1 MMDVIEK
8 FLNPAEYKVFESLVQ
23 GCTEREAGEAH
34 YNDDNAIQGFDNS
47 AYILTTSEFQNWWLG
62 ILKQKGHI
70 KQDVTPTDIA
80 SLYIVESR
88 PPYHANWHRDSMGD
102 IHLGSVILYFGDDF
116 NIHDGGLFLAK
127 SNQEDVQGTWVLPS
141 DNVAIINPNDVF
153 HVVTK
158 FENKDIVRKMV
169 IMFLRQKDFT

>member
-1 MMDVIEK
+1 MMDIIKNFLDTDQYKQFIEII
-8 FLNPAEYKVFESLVQ
+8 NT
-23 GCTEREAGEAH
+23 CTEKEVGEAM

-47 AYILTTSEFQNWWLG
+47 AYVLTTLEFQNWWLD

-70 KQDVTPTDIA
+70 KKHVTPSDIA

-102 IHLGSVILYFGDDF
+102 IHLGSVILYYGDNFDV
-116 NIHDGGLFLAK
+116 HDGGLFLAK
-127 SNQEDVQGTWVLPS
+127 EHEDDVHGHWVLPS

-153 HVVTK
+153 HIVTK
-158 FENKDIVRKMV
+158 FENKDSVRKMV
-169 IMFLRQKDFT
+169 IMFLRQKDFI

>member
-1 MMDVIEK
+1 
-8 FLNPAEYKVFESLVQ
+8 
-23 GCTEREAGEAH
+23 
-34 YNDDNAIQGFDNS
+34 
-47 AYILTTSEFQNWWLG
+47 
-62 ILKQKGHI
+62 
-70 KQDVTPTDIA
+70 
-80 SLYIVESR
+80 
-88 PPYHANWHRDSMGD
+88 MGD
-102 IHLGSVILYFGDDF
+102 IHLGSVILYYGDNF

-127 SNQEDVQGTWVLPS
+127 SKEQDVQGTWVLPS